1 MDFRLLGETAVLAAD
16 GTSLDL
22 GPRKQRMVLGALM
35 LRADKTI
42 DIEQLIDVIWP
53 ETANSRVAVNS
64 LHAYV
69 SKLRRILEPGTER
82 RGDYEILTRRSRGYR
97 LTVRQESLDIGR
109 VRILA
114 QEGRKLFAAG
124 HSAQAS
130 AYLRKALAEWRG
142 APLKDFPDGPWI
154 RDEAHYLA
162 ELHRGLIE
170 EAAEA
175 DLAQGL
181 GPVLVPEL
189 GRLLAAFPYRERLR
203 ALTAHALYQAGR
215 QADALSLIAEG
226 RRQMAEAFGLD
237 PDPRIRVMEDRILH
251 HDPSLT
257 PREVVRLHGNSC
269 ARGRRQATIRLTPK
283 VLATSPQR
291 GTLATT
297 KGALSYVTTCFLP

>member
-22 GPRKQRMVLGALM
+22 GPRTQRMVLGALM
-35 LRADKTI
+35 LRADRTI

-53 ETANSRVAVNS
+53 ETANSRVAVRG
-64 LHAYV
+64 LHVYV

-82 RGDYEILTRRSRGYR
+82 RGDYKILARRPRGYR

-114 QEGRKLFAAG
+114 QEGRRLFAAG

-130 AYLRKALAEWRG
+130 AELRKALAEWRG
-142 APLKDFPDGPWI
+142 EPLADFPDGPWI
-154 RDEAHYLA
+154 RDEVHYLA

-170 EAAEA
+170 DAAEA
-175 DLAQGL
+175 DLAQGF

-203 ALTAHALYQAGR
+203 LLTAHALYQAGR

-226 RRQMAEAFGLD
+226 RRQMAEVFGLD
-237 PDPRIRVMEDRILH
+237 PDPRIRLMEDRILR
-251 HDPSLT
+251 HDSSLT
-257 PREVVRLHGNSC
+257 PRQVVRLHGNSC
-269 ARGRRQATIRLTPK
+269 ARARRQATTGLTTK
-283 VLATSPQR
+283 MSATSPQT
-291 GTLATT
+291 GTLPTP
-297 KGALSYVTTCFLP
+297 KGLLSYVTTCSIP

>member
-1 MDFRLLGETAVLAAD
+1 MDFRLLGETAVLAGD

-35 LRADKTI
+35 LRADETI
-42 DIEQLIDVIWP
+42 DIEQLVDVIWP
-53 ETANSRVAVNS
+53 EATNSRVAVSS
-64 LHAYV
+64 LHVYV
-69 SKLRRILEPGTER
+69 CRLRRILEPGTER
-82 RGDYEILTRRSRGYR
+82 RGDYEIIARRSRGYR

-162 ELHRGLIE
+162 ELHRSLIE
-170 EAAEA
+170 DAAEA

-203 ALTAHALYQAGR
+203 VLTAHALYQAGR

-257 PREVVRLHGNSC
+257 PRHVVRLHGGSC
-269 ARGRRQATIRLTPK
+269 ARGRRQATTRLTPK

-291 GTLATT
+291 GTLPTT
-297 KGALSYVTTCFLP
+297 KGALSYVATCFIP